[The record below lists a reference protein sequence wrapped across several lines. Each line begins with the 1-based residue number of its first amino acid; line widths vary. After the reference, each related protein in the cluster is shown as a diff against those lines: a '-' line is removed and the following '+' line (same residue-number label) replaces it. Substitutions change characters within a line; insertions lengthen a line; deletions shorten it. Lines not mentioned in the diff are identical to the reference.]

1 MAGELV
7 PIDKQHENL
16 RTALARPEMQAQL
29 TAALPRALSAE
40 RLVRLVCTEVRKN
53 EKLLECSYRSLAGAV
68 MEAAQLGL
76 DIGTRGHSW
85 LIPFKGEATLIIGYR
100 GMIDLAYRSE
110 RVRSV
115 AAYVVYEGDTFT
127 FRYGT
132 SPEIDHVPVP
142 ACDRES
148 GTPTHAY
155 AVIETTYGGTLMDV
169 MAVEDLE
176 RIRERSR
183 SKSRGP
189 WVADYDEMCKKTVL
203 RRLFKLAPCST
214 ELQRAVTLDD
224 QAEVGVEQHLGDVFT
239 EEPVDVKSEPVE
251 PDAMSCERCGDDN
264 GPEDAYYPYDDGAR
278 CIGCGVRE
286 DTA

>member
-7 PIDKQHENL
+7 PIEQQHFNL
-16 RTALARPEMQAQL
+16 RKALEAPSMQAQL
-29 TAALPRALSAE
+29 AAALPRAISAE
-40 RLVRLVCTEVRKN
+40 RLVRLVLTEVRKN
-53 EKLLECSYRSLAGAV
+53 EKLLECSYRSLLGAT

-85 LIPFKGEATLIIGYR
+85 MIPYGKEATLVIGYR

-115 AAYVVYEGDTFT
+115 AAHVVYDGDTFT
-127 FRYGT
+127 FRFGT
-132 SPEIDHVPVP
+132 SPEIDHVPVA
-142 ACDRES
+142 ACDREND
-148 GTPTHAY
+148 GKPTHAY

-169 MAVEDLE
+169 MPIEDIE

-183 SKSRGP
+183 SKSKGP
-189 WVADYDEMCKKTVL
+189 WVTDYDEMCKKTVL

-224 QAEVGVEQHLGDVFT
+224 QAEVGISQGLGADLD
-239 EEPVDVKSEPVE
+239 EPVDAEIVPDGDEPT
-251 PDAMSCERCGDDN
+251 DA
-264 GPEDAYYPYDDGAR
+264 
-278 CIGCGVRE
+278 
-286 DTA
+286 

>member
-1 MAGELV
+1 MASELV
-7 PIDKQHENL
+7 PIEKQHNNL
-16 RTALARPEMQAQL
+16 RRALEQPGMQAQL
-29 TAALPRALSAE
+29 VAALPRAISAE

-53 EKLLECSYRSLAGAV
+53 ERLLECSYRSLIGAT

-85 LIPFKGEATLIIGYR
+85 LIPYGKEATLVIGYR

-115 AAYVVYEGDTFT
+115 AAYVVYPGDTFT
-127 FRYGT
+127 FEFGT
-132 SPEIDHVPVP
+132 SPAIAHVPVP
-142 ACDRES
+142 ACEREQPEEGGPS
-148 GTPTHAY
+148 LPTHAY

-169 MAVEDLE
+169 MPIEDIE

-183 SKSRGP
+183 SKNKGP
-189 WVADYDEMCKKTVL
+189 WVTDYDEMCKKTVM

-224 QAEVGVEQHLGDVFT
+224 QAEVGVSQGLGADLD
-239 EEPVDVKSEPVE
+239 EPVDAEIVSDEEPPE
-251 PDAMSCERCGDDN
+251 PD
-264 GPEDAYYPYDDGAR
+264 
-278 CIGCGVRE
+278 RE
-286 DTA
+286 E